1 MFERQ
6 EKNKRPYS
14 TTKSGE
20 TKRPGATRK
29 PAARKTAPRM
39 AKRNTPPARNRAKVN
54 AQRFVIAINLLRH
67 CASKLLLPATVA
79 LAIYA
84 AVQIPRV
91 LDVFPVRNIIVK
103 GPFVYLNKNTVEQL
117 IFESAGGN
125 FFTVDIRTMQKTI
138 SELKWVQSVQIA
150 REWPG
155 TLRVQIVEREP
166 LAKWRGE
173 KIISTDGNVFEPGL
187 LSLNAALP
195 SLDGPDG
202 RQDFVM
208 DEYRKMSAMLR
219 RIGLKITQ
227 LSLEDRNTWT
237 IHTEADLTI
246 IVDGEQR
253 AEKLRQFVEVYP
265 TLMNK
270 NPLQLGKLERVDL
283 RYKNGVA
290 VKWRQP
296 KLELTANN
304 NLY

>member
-6 EKNKRPYS
+6 NKNKRS
-14 TTKSGE
+14 NGDAR
-20 TKRPGATRK
+20 RPGATRK
-29 PAARKTAPRM
+29 PAARKSAPRM
-39 AKRNTPPARNRAKVN
+39 AKRHGPSAKVR
-54 AQRFVIAINLLRH
+54 AREKVQRVALAI
-67 CASKLLLPATVA
+67 KLTAHVAAKLMLPATAA

-84 AVQIPRV
+84 ATQIPRV
-91 LDVFPVRNIIVK
+91 LDVFPVRSIIVK

-117 IFESAGGN
+117 IIENAGGN
-125 FFTVDIRTMQKTI
+125 FFTVDIGSMRASI

-155 TLRVQIVEREP
+155 TLRVDIVEREP

-173 KIISTDGNVFEPGL
+173 QIISTDGSVFEPGI

-195 SLDGPDG
+195 SLDGPEG

-219 RIGLKITQ
+219 RIGLKVAH

-237 IHTEADLTI
+237 IRTDEDLVI

-253 AEKLRQFVEVYP
+253 AEKIRQFVEVYP
-265 TLMNK
+265 TLLSK

-296 KLELTANN
+296 KYALTANN
-304 NLY
+304 

>member
-6 EKNKRPYS
+6 NKNKRS
-14 TTKSGE
+14 NGE
-20 TKRPGATRK
+20 IRRPGATRK
-29 PAARKTAPRM
+29 PAARKSAPKM
-39 AKRNTPPARNRAKVN
+39 AKRHAPSAKARARVNLQRA
-54 AQRFVIAINLLRH
+54 VITVKLISHITA
-67 CASKLLLPATVA
+67 KLLLPATAA

-84 AVQIPRV
+84 ATQIPRV
-91 LDVFPVRNIIVK
+91 LDVFPVRSIIVK

-117 IFESAGGN
+117 IVENAGGN
-125 FFTVDIRTMQKTI
+125 FFTVDIRNMRQSI

-155 TLRVQIVEREP
+155 TLRVDIVEREP

-173 KIISTDGNVFEPGL
+173 KIISTDGSVFEPGI
-187 LSLNAALP
+187 LSMNAALP
-195 SLDGPDG
+195 SLDGPEG

-219 RIGLKITQ
+219 RIGLKIAH

-237 IHTEADLTI
+237 IRTDEDLVI

-253 AEKLRQFVEVYP
+253 AEKIRQFVEVYP
-265 TLMNK
+265 TLLNK

-296 KLELTANN
+296 KFELTANN
-304 NLY
+304 